1 MTNSGDA
8 AEQVVRL
15 SLEGF
20 EVAAKLTGSAAKN
33 IAILLASV
41 LKQEATQA
49 NKTRGKA
56 RLTNMIKSGK
66 ELKVFSIPNKDLKKF
81 TEQAK
86 RYGVL
91 YCVLRDKNT
100 NGDNVPIDIIARAE
114 DASKIQRIVERF
126 ELGKVDKVAIVTESQ
141 KAVEKREALEKDKPT
156 KTKNEIITEEATR
169 KPIQKDGY
177 SQSNPTVAK
186 TDKNPPSRQNSE
198 PADMRTDKGAE
209 SDGPKK
215 PSVKEKLDRYKAQS
229 KQQKEA
235 ERKEPEVDKT
245 KSNSAPK
252 QTVHKQPKN
261 KPRNRKRGNY
271 NDKQFYSCKGRRSAT
286 ETFQR
291 RICRENESGKGSS
304 ISDVGRRR
312 KSDCFRPGEVQSIP

>member
-20 EVAAKLTGSAAKN
+20 EVAARLTGSAAKN

-100 NGDNVPIDIIARAE
+100 RGDNVPIDIIARAE
-114 DASKIQRIVERF
+114 DASKIQRIVSVAED
-126 ELGKVDKVAIVTESQ
+126 LNNVKVG
-141 KAVEKREALEKDKPT
+141 L
-156 KTKNEIITEEATR
+156 EATGHYNYNLLGFLLDKGLPTYVINPLHTNLYR
-169 KPIQKDGY
+169 KSLSLRK
-177 SQSNPTVAK
+177 TK
-186 TDKNPPSRQNSE
+186 TDKVDSRTI
-198 PADMRTDKGAE
+198 ATMIM
-209 SDGPKK
+209 SD
-215 PSVKEKLDRYKAQS
+215 LNL
-229 KQQKEA
+229 
-235 ERKEPEVDKT
+235 
-245 KSNSAPK
+245 KSYSD
-252 QTVHKQPKN
+252 TVSYTHLTLPTI
-261 KPRNRKRGNY
+261 
-271 NDKQFYSCKGRRSAT
+271 A
-286 ETFQR
+286 
-291 RICRENESGKGSS
+291 
-304 ISDVGRRR
+304 
-312 KSDCFRPGEVQSIP
+312 

>member
-15 SLEGF
+15 SVEGF
-20 EVAAKLTGSAAKN
+20 EVAARLTGSAAKN

-100 NGDNVPIDIIARAE
+100 RGDNVPIDIIARAE

-126 ELGKVDKVAIVTESQ
+126 ELGKVDKAAIVTESQ
-141 KAVEKREALEKDKPT
+141 KAVEKREAVEKDKPT
-156 KTKNEIITEEATR
+156 KSKNEIITEEAVR
-169 KPIQKDGY
+169 KPLQKEENA
-177 SQSNPTVAK
+177 QSNPTTAK
-186 TDKNPPSRQNSE
+186 TDKTLRQGKTQSRKICKLIRVLLLTDRRSHRLKRNLTAIRLRQNS
-198 PADMRTDKGAE
+198 
-209 SDGPKK
+209 KK
-215 PSVKEKLDRYKAQS
+215 KQNAKSRKQIRQSILLYRSRRYTNS
-229 KQQKEA
+229 RKQ
-235 ERKEPEVDKT
+235 
-245 KSNSAPK
+245 N
-252 QTVHKQPKN
+252 
-261 KPRNRKRGNY
+261 PRNRKRGNY
-271 NDKQFYSCKGRRSAT
+271 NDRKFYSCKSRRSAT

-291 RICRENESGKGSS
+291 GIC
-304 ISDVGRRR
+304 
-312 KSDCFRPGEVQSIP
+312 

>member
-1 MTNSGDA
+1 MTNTGDA

-20 EVAAKLTGSAAKN
+20 EVAARLTGSAAKN

-100 NGDNVPIDIIARAE
+100 KAIMYLLIL
-114 DASKIQRIVERF
+114 SH
-126 ELGKVDKVAIVTESQ
+126 ELRTLQ
-141 KAVEKREALEKDKPT
+141 KF
-156 KTKNEIITEEATR
+156 
-169 KPIQKDGY
+169 
-177 SQSNPTVAK
+177 
-186 TDKNPPSRQNSE
+186 SE
-198 PADMRTDKGAE
+198 
-209 SDGPKK
+209 
-215 PSVKEKLDRYKAQS
+215 LL
-229 KQQKEA
+229 
-235 ERKEPEVDKT
+235 
-245 KSNSAPK
+245 
-252 QTVHKQPKN
+252 
-261 KPRNRKRGNY
+261 
-271 NDKQFYSCKGRRSAT
+271 RS
-286 ETFQR
+286 
-291 RICRENESGKGSS
+291 SS
-304 ISDVGRRR
+304 LVRWIRLLL
-312 KSDCFRPGEVQSIP
+312 